1 MEILI
6 NILIALGAC
15 VLLGL
20 IFGAGAVFAAGL
32 APEKEEKEK
41 KIEKTEKRDVC
52 AFVRC
57 GGGNDSSYKYTYVGA
72 QDCAAAEMLAG
83 GPRECRFACF
93 GLGNCASVCPNEAI
107 SIKGGVA
114 VIEESKCDGCGKC
127 IGACPRGIIDLVP
140 RDAAYKVRCRNVAQ
154 GSELRKICDM
164 GCIGC
169 MACANVCKYGAI
181 EIIDNVAKIDYDK
194 CEKCGECASV
204 CPRGI
209 ISAPPVVE
217 EPKAEEDAEFDVIRF
232 IEDEKLESG
241 IEEQEEQA

>member
-20 IFGAGAVFAAGL
+20 IFGAVAVFAAGF
-32 APEKEEKEK
+32 APETEEKAKKEEKEEKPAL
-41 KIEKTEKRDVC
+41 R

-72 QDCAAAEMLAG
+72 QDCAAADMLAG
-83 GPRECRFACF
+83 GPRECRFACL
-93 GLGNCASVCPNEAI
+93 GLGNCASVCPRGAI
-107 SIKGGVA
+107 VIKSGVA
-114 VIEESKCDGCGKC
+114 VVEEDKCDGCGKC
-127 IGACPRGIIDLVP
+127 IGVCPRGIIELVP
-140 RDAAYKVRCRNVAQ
+140 QDAAYKVRCRNVAQ

-169 MACANVCKYGAI
+169 MACANVCKFGAV
-181 EIIDNVAKIDYDK
+181 EIIDNVANIDYDK
-194 CEKCGECASV
+194 CTGCGECAAV

-209 ISAPPVVE
+209 ISAPPAAE
-217 EPKAEEDAEFDVIRF
+217 EPKTEEEAEFDVIRF

-241 IEEQEEQA
+241 IEEQEEQD